1 MRLYITDSTS
11 CITGSA
17 VKSIL
22 GKSRNTVFIVPEPA
36 KAQVER
42 CVINTLAG
50 MNGGGAFKASVRDK
64 TKTIPVTAAFAGGDV
79 VSFLKLSD
87 RILGACGVIMPSS
100 GDIILRNAIYDV
112 LAAHHDE
119 FNTFGNL
126 MGRCENINKLISIL
140 GDFARYRINA
150 EEIGRAVDAAKD
162 KESSYVGKLKDI
174 KLLMEYLNELSDMYS
189 LKLLTD
195 PIGMASDILSRIGE
209 ADLSAARYR
218 QLRMILSHDIA
229 VVQFGVTRNLTP
241 GEYALLKELDRLSRG
256 VDIYLNG
263 SMEEGRGAFYKCSD
277 QVIRTLKDSCDAKL
291 INVPYEDSGS
301 DLTRIAGCYS
311 EGDMKPLK
319 DMGTDKVVLSDIE
332 GTDSRIGYIMDRIMD
347 LTRREGYRYR
357 DIRIVCCDEDLTA
370 KFRSIASG
378 YGLDIFIDR
387 KIALNNTAVPKFVEL
402 FLKLPISRFRLEDVL
417 AILRSGMLKVH
428 PRYVDIFENYCV
440 AKNIVDSTRMFN
452 EANYDDAEDKYA
464 MKMLLEEGTIPGEE
478 EKIVTAGCFVYG
490 YIVERVLMPLRKS
503 VLEVYNREDMAGKA
517 EALFDYLDSIRDYT
531 EALRDE
537 LMDSGKTDVAE
548 ATIRAYDETMALL
561 AAFMHEMN
569 RVEITQRNFLE
580 LYRTDMMNKVSGTI
594 PLKVDSVEITSP
606 EHAYYSPC
614 KVMFILGAK
623 RDNFPYRGCVDGI
636 MSSSELSELAG
647 SISVTLPDKKVV
659 QSREEFITSCL
670 ILGAVTDRLY
680 MIHEHGAHTSRVFDD
695 LAFCVR
701 KEDIRIDPYKVR
713 IYGEYT
719 PRKFDFKTARIS
731 PELMDILLKD
741 GMKVSV
747 TTIEKYMECPIE
759 FMFDKVLGIR
769 ERDDN
774 REVKANH
781 FGTLAHKMFEVGV
794 EEACKVFDTPEKL
807 GEYAVKLATDPELLD
822 QICEE
827 VLERTVREEKLAG
840 SLDADGSINRTFNNN
855 QGNKLRRM
863 FRFLYPPVLK
873 ECADS
878 RFMPRGYELRI
889 GEGDYLLRYG
899 SRGHEF
905 SFTGSIDRLDV
916 SADDPNA
923 FRIQDYKTYV
933 KAFDPKLLLNGVQIQ
948 LPAYAASVCHSNS
961 DLVPVD
967 MGYSKISLDI
977 TTTASGPV
985 FKQKNANLG
994 REEMD
999 IAIRYADHVIKQAI
1013 EDISAGIANAL
1024 LSEAAKGHSDFH
1036 KMMGLSGNPQSKPVT
1051 KPAIEVEDKN
1061 YIDKMSEILGE
1072 TEDGQD

>member
-1 MRLYITDSTS
+1 MRLFVSDCTS
-11 CITGSA
+11 CITESA
-17 VKSIL
+17 VKRVL
-22 GKSRNTVFIVPEPA
+22 EQSRDTVFIVPEPA

-42 CVINTLAG
+42 CVINTLTG
-50 MNGGGAFKASVRDK
+50 MNGNSGCKASIKDK
-64 TKTIPVTAAFAGGDV
+64 TKTIPVSAAFAGGDV

-87 RILGACGVIMPSS
+87 RILSACGIIMPSS

-112 LAAHHDE
+112 LASHHDE

-140 GDFARYRINA
+140 GDFARYKINA
-150 EEIGRAVDAAKD
+150 EELGKAIGAARD

-174 KLLMEYLNELSDMYS
+174 KLLMEYLNELSDKYS
-189 LKLLTD
+189 LNLLSD
-195 PIGMASDILSRIGE
+195 PIGMAADILGRIDKTE
-209 ADLSAARYR
+209 LNVRKYR
-218 QLRMILSHDIA
+218 QLRTILDHDIA
-229 VVQFGVTRNLTP
+229 VVQFGVTRNFTP
-241 GEYALLKELDRLSRG
+241 GEYAFLRELDRLSHG
-256 VDIYLNG
+256 VDVYLNG
-263 SMEEGRGAFYKCSD
+263 RMDEGAGAFYKCSD
-277 QVIRTLKDSCDAKL
+277 QVIKTLKDTCSAGL
-291 INVPYEDSGS
+291 VNVPCEEDLS
-301 DLTRIAGCYS
+301 DLGRISGCYS
-311 EGDMKPLK
+311 AGDMKPVSG
-319 DMGTDKVVLSDIE
+319 MNTDSVILSDIE
-332 GTDSRIGYIMDRIMD
+332 GTDNRIGYVMDRIMH
-347 LTRREGYRYR
+347 LTRNEGYRYR
-357 DIRIVCCDEDLTA
+357 DIRVVCCDEGLIA
-370 KFRSIASG
+370 KFRSIAAN

-417 AILRSGMLKVH
+417 AILRTGMLKVH

-464 MKMLLEEGTIPGEE
+464 IKMLLEEGTVPDEE
-478 EKIVTAGCFVYG
+478 EKIVTAGCFVYK
-490 YIVERVLMPLRKS
+490 YIVQRVLMPLRRS
-503 VLEVYNREDMAGKA
+503 VLEVYDMGDMSGKS
-517 EALFDYLDSIRDYT
+517 EVLFNYLDSIRDYT

-594 PLKVDSVEITSP
+594 PLKVDSVEITTP
-606 EHAYYSPC
+606 EHAYYSSC
-614 KVMFILGAK
+614 KVMFILGAQ

-636 MSSSELSELAG
+636 MSSNELSELAG

-659 QSREEFITSCL
+659 QTREEFITSCL
-670 ILGAVTDRLY
+670 ILGAVSDRLY
-680 MIHEHGAHTSRVFDD
+680 MIHEHGAHKSRVFDD
-695 LAFCVR
+695 LTSCVNAGNI
-701 KEDIRIDPYKVR
+701 KIDPYKVP

-719 PRKFDFKTARIS
+719 PRRFKFDTATID

-759 FMFDKVLGIR
+759 FMFDKVLNIK

-794 EEACKVFDTPEKL
+794 EEACKVHDTPEKL
-807 GEYAVKLATDPELLD
+807 GEYAVKLAEDKELMD
-822 QICEE
+822 RVCED
-827 VLERTVREEKLAG
+827 VLEKTVKAEKLAG
-840 SLDADGSINRTFNNN
+840 SIDADGNINKVFDNN

-878 RFMPRGYELRI
+878 RFMPKGYELKI
-889 GEGDYLLRYG
+889 GEGDYLLKYE

-923 FRIQDYKTYV
+923 FRVQDYKTYV
-933 KAFDPKLLLNGVQIQ
+933 KAFDPKQLLNGVQIQ

-961 DLVPVD
+961 ELVPVD
-967 MGYSKISLDI
+967 FGYSKISLDI
-977 TTTASGPV
+977 TKSASGTV
-985 FKQKNANLG
+985 FKQKNSGLG
-994 REEMD
+994 REDMD
-999 IAIRYADHVIKQAI
+999 TAIRYADHVIKQAI
-1013 EDISAGIANAL
+1013 DNISAGIANAL
-1024 LSEAAKGHSDFH
+1024 LNEAAKGHAVFL
-1036 KMMGLSGNPQSKPVT
+1036 KMMGLAGNPQSRPVT
-1051 KPAIEVEDKN
+1051 SPLVEVEDKN
-1061 YIDKMSEILGE
+1061 YIGKMSEIMGDR
-1072 TEDGQD
+1072 EDGQV